1 MEGIEILSIGE
12 IGINP
17 VFNWSAAI
25 IGGILIGLI
34 FAFCT
39 GIAENSVGL
48 FIVMFILCTSFFGA
62 IFGFGIEKYADT
74 APTYK
79 VIISDTVSLNE
90 FYDKYEIL
98 EQDGKIFTIM
108 ERND

>member
-17 VFNWSAAI
+17 VFNWTAAI

-34 FAFCT
+34 PSLYA
-39 GIAENSVGL
+39 GAAENSVGL
-48 FIVMFILCTSFFGA
+48 FIIMFALCAPFFGA
-62 IFGFGIEKYADT
+62 LFGSGIEKYTDT

-79 VIISDTVSLNE
+79 VIINDTVSLNE
-90 FYDKYEIL
+90 FYDRYEVL

-108 ERND
+108 ERIE